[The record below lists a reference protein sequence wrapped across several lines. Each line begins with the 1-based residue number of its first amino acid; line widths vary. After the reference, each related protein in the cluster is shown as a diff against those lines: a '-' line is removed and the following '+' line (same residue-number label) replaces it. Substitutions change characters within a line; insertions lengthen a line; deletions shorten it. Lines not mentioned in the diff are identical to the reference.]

1 MVAKKKPQDQ
11 STQTKRPQ
19 TKRPQTKRPKRP
31 EIPDYNF
38 DDPAVREV
46 FRGVV
51 QEMVEDVDHCYRVV
65 ENFQRALK
73 KKDERISHLEEA
85 LEALEEKLQAQQK
98 EHHDQLKAL
107 KDQFNQFE
115 KFYYQQQEAN
125 KDIWR
130 TLNSLS
136 DGINQERSD
145 RARAIRSVR
154 GTIHNEW

>member
-1 MVAKKKPQDQ
+1 MVAKNKPQAQ
-11 STQTKRPQ
+11 STQTKRS
-19 TKRPQTKRPKRP
+19 QTKRPKRP

-38 DDPAVREV
+38 DDPAVREL

-51 QEMVEDVDHCYRVV
+51 QEVVEDVDHCYRVV
-65 ENFQRALK
+65 ENFQGALK
-73 KKDERISHLEEA
+73 RKDERISHLEEA
-85 LEALEEKLQAQQK
+85 LEALEKKLQVQQK

-107 KDQFNQFE
+107 TDQFNQFE

-136 DGINQERSD
+136 DRINQERSD
-145 RARAIRSVR
+145 RARDICSVR
-154 GTIHNEW
+154 NIAHNEW